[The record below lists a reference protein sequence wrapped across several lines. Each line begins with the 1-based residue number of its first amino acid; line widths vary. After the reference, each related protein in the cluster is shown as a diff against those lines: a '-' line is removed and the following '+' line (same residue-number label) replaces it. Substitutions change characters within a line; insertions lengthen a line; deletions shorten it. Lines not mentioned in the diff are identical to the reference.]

1 MLSGISEV
9 VACLHHM
16 QGVRSRN
23 PSRSTN
29 AFEVDIDV
37 FKRPA
42 EKLQKFWGKC
52 LGKQAITCMYALS
65 LSLPLPPSKHPMC
78 NTCCAFF
85 IGWVAKKD
93 KMEPPADH
101 CSVECF
107 ACSKVRSIPRCCS
120 WTCNRQHPS
129 AFEAWV
135 LLQPSIKTYQD
146 HHMKIQEDIHTHE
159 QYISRNH
166 VSATRSDVAPKV
178 FRRSNSDMLDVCL
191 CLQGQ
196 STYVHACTRH
206 QGKSSNL
213 RMPSTQPKFVE
224 KLPNFPCIEMLE
236 CMLQLRIDR

>member
-1 MLSGISEV
+1 MFSNVQRRSCKSSGGSALENRP
-9 VACLHHM
+9 LH
-16 QGVRSRN
+16 V
-23 PSRSTN
+23 
-29 AFEVDIDV
+29 
-37 FKRPA
+37 
-42 EKLQKFWGKC
+42 
-52 LGKQAITCMYALS
+52 CMRS